1 MVTWLVCILLWI
13 FLPRNVVPR
22 KTSTVKVCVI
32 GDMINKGPLNYLWF
46 YYNLNVIDTESSIY
60 ICIYMKINSLESIM
74 KDISIYVDSQYVDD
88 KYAMKINNWYT

>member
-1 MVTWLVCILLWI
+1 MTWLT
-13 FLPRNVVPR
+13 
-22 KTSTVKVCVI
+22 K
-32 GDMINKGPLNYLWF
+32 DPLNYLWF